1 MRKINEII
9 LHCTATREGHNYT
22 LADVTS
28 WHKAKGYRT
37 IGYHYLIDLEGKVLK
52 GRPLEEVGAHALGH
66 NQYSIG
72 VCYVGGLDKMG
83 APKDTRT
90 MRQNFALSTLLMQ
103 LHARFPQARII
114 GHNEVSI
121 KACPC
126 FNAEEYRRYFDQV

>member
-9 LHCTATREGHNYT
+9 LHCTATREGLNYT

-52 GRPLEEVGAHALGH
+52 GRPIEVVGAHALGH

-72 VCYVGGLDKMG
+72 VCYVGGLDAMG

-90 MRQNFALSTLLMQ
+90 MRQKFALSTLLMQ

-126 FNAEEYRRYFDQV
+126 FNAVEYRRYFDQV